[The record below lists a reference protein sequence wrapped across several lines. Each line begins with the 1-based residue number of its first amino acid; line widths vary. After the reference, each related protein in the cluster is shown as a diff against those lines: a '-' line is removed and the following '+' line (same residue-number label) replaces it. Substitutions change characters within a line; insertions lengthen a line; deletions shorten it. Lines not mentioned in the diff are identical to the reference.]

1 MDALDEEGDD
11 EDEGVA
17 LVAQVH
23 TGLASSLRWTLW
35 TRWTSE
41 HDAAHMNQQVH
52 ERVQLDD
59 EDEVYSKRKR

>member
-17 LVAQVH
+17 AVVAQVH

-35 TRWTSE
+35 RRWTSE
-41 HDAAHMNQQVH
+41 HDEAHMHQQVH
-52 ERVQLDD
+52 EQDQLDD
-59 EDEVYSKRKR
+59 EDE